1 MIFDVK
7 FRWKLEV
14 RRYRKRNSEE
24 LRISDSTAV
33 EVCEVARAAAPV
45 AFRYQGLERTAWEGR
60 PIEIRT
66 FGGRLWQPKPEV
78 DHAAGAETVAALTSA
93 RLQAQLAADDKA
105 RGTPFALAGA
115 HYDYGTSIE
124 LAQIGRCEFKGDPE
138 ATRAEVVQQLQEL
151 ASDLLV
157 VDGVVHEPA
166 SEPVY
171 VIRTWG
177 HRDEYGDIE
186 LGFVSGVDADTHPSR
201 VFRADQAEHVIA
213 EARSMDFGTPAT
225 ALDPQHRI
233 EVLMPDL
240 VTFRYDMAP
249 RLEKQAR
256 SICDSMANDLKD
268 ADLPFAAT
276 YIRLRDALNAG
287 KLDIVAA
294 LVTDELIPVLKSK
307 SERIE
312 FKSWAEEVASE
323 LKEEWL
329 RYGGDTALPSDHELN
344 GLAG

>member
-1 MIFDVK
+1 
-7 FRWKLEV
+7 
-14 RRYRKRNSEE
+14 
-24 LRISDSTAV
+24 
-33 EVCEVARAAAPV
+33 
-45 AFRYQGLERTAWEGR
+45 
-60 PIEIRT
+60 
-66 FGGRLWQPKPEV
+66 
-78 DHAAGAETVAALTSA
+78 
-93 RLQAQLAADDKA
+93 
-105 RGTPFALAGA
+105 
-115 HYDYGTSIE
+115 
-124 LAQIGRCEFKGDPE
+124 
-138 ATRAEVVQQLQEL
+138 
-151 ASDLLV
+151 
-157 VDGVVHEPA
+157 
-166 SEPVY
+166 
-171 VIRTWG
+171 
-177 HRDEYGDIE
+177 
-186 LGFVSGVDADTHPSR
+186 
-201 VFRADQAEHVIA
+201 
-213 EARSMDFGTPAT
+213 MDFGTPAT

>member
-7 FRWKLEV
+7 FRWTLEI
-14 RRYRKRNSEE
+14 RRHRKRNSEVV
-24 LRISDSTAV
+24 RISDSTPV
-33 EVCEVARAAAPV
+33 KVCETAGNAAPV
-45 AFRYQGLERTAWEGR
+45 AFRYQGPERTAWEGR
-60 PIEIRT
+60 PVEIRA
-66 FGGRLWQPKPEV
+66 FGGRLWQPTADV
-78 DHAAGAETVAALTSA
+78 DHSAGDKIVAALTSE
-93 RLQAQLAADDKA
+93 RLQARLSADDKA
-105 RGTPFALAGA
+105 EGTPFALPGA
-115 HYDYGTSIE
+115 YYDHRSSMAI
-124 LAQIGRCEFKGDPE
+124 AQIGRCEFKENPE
-138 ATRAEVVQQLQEL
+138 ETRADAVQQLQDL

-166 SEPVY
+166 CEPVY

-186 LGFVSGVDADTHPSR
+186 LGFVSGVDADVRPSR

-213 EARSMDFGTPAT
+213 EAMSMDFDRAVTEIE
-225 ALDPQHRI
+225 PQHRI

-240 VTFRYDMAP
+240 VTFRYDMTP

-256 SICDSMANDLKD
+256 SICDSMANDLKE

-276 YIRLRDALNAG
+276 YIRLRDALSAG

-294 LVTDELIPVLKSK
+294 LVTEELMPILKSK

-312 FKSWAEEVASE
+312 FKSWAEGVAVE
-323 LKEEWL
+323 LREEWL
-329 RYGGDTALPSDHELN
+329 RFGGDTVLPSGHELN
-344 GLAG
+344 ALAG